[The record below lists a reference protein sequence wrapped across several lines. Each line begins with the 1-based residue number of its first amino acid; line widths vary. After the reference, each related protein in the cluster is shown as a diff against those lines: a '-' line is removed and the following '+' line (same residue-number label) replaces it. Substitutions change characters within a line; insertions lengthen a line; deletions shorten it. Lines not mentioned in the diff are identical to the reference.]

1 MLGGY
6 FTTWCDADAR
16 DAVARAAKALDVQD
30 ELQFPD
36 AELAR
41 SAAFIISASEGG
53 NQYLPALRREPE
65 RFEPHSRERL
75 LAGAMIPQPGTFRPS
90 GFARTPGR
98 RLKPCSRRQTC

>member
-53 NQYLPALRREPE
+53 NQYLP
-65 RFEPHSRERL
+65 RFAAS
-75 LAGAMIPQPGTFRPS
+75 PS
-90 GFARTPGR
+90 VLSRTPGNACWQAR
-98 RLKPCSRRQTC
+98 

>member
-1 MLGGY
+1 
-6 FTTWCDADAR
+6 
-16 DAVARAAKALDVQD
+16 VAKALDVQD

-75 LAGAMIPQPGTFRPS
+75 LAGAMIPSAWYIQAQRFRAH
-90 GFARTPGR
+90 ARQAFNAVCPGR
-98 RLKPCSRRQTC
+98 RADRPGNAAQRHADRRANHGD